1 MAHEIRGDFRHSPSL
16 VARRGHTLRPPGVR
30 HRLLRVTT
38 YEPPRPWIASY
49 AEGVPEDLAPVSG
62 SLVDIVEAS
71 ARDYPDAP
79 ALQFFGRITSYRE
92 LHEAIDRAA
101 AGLRDQG
108 VVAGDPVAIVL
119 PNCPQHI
126 IAFYAILR
134 LGAVVVEHNPLY
146 TPRELRKQFEDHGA
160 KHAIVW
166 TKVVGLIQE
175 FPADLAVTSLISVD
189 LTQAMPFGTRMA
201 LKLPIAKAREARTAL
216 HERVSGTAP
225 WESIVGTAPLP
236 ASHPKPATDDL
247 ALIQYTSGTTGTPK
261 GASLTHR
268 NLLSNAAQARA
279 WVPSIVRGHGCVVYA
294 VLPMF
299 HAYGLTL
306 CLTFAMSMGARLVL
320 FPRFDP
326 DMVLEVT
333 KKHPATFLPLVP
345 PIAERL
351 LTAAREK
358 GVSLAGTQVAISGA
372 MALPHELV
380 VPFEAAS
387 GGYLVE
393 GYGLSEC
400 SPVLMANPVAEN
412 RVPGTVGLPLPGTE
426 LRVVDPEEPTK
437 DVAPGERG
445 ELIVRGPQVFS
456 GYYGKPEET
465 EKVFVDGWFR
475 TGDIVTVDEGGFVRV
490 VDRIKELIITGGF
503 NVAPTEVEIA
513 LRQHPQI
520 DDAAV
525 VGLPSTQSGEEVV
538 AAIVLAPGVE
548 QPDIEGIREFAR
560 GILTPYKV
568 PRRIFV
574 VDELPKSLIGKV
586 LRRQVRDSLLQLTT
600 GT

>member
-1 MAHEIRGDFRHSPSL
+1 M
-16 VARRGHTLRPPGVR
+16 
-30 HRLLRVTT
+30 TT
-38 YEPPRPWIASY
+38 YDPPRPWIASY
-49 AEGVPEDLAPVSG
+49 AEGVPEDLTPVTG
-62 SLVDIVEAS
+62 SLVDIVDAS
-71 ARDYPDAP
+71 ARDYPDAA
-79 ALQFFGRITSYRE
+79 ALQFFGRETSYRSLQE
-92 LHEAIDRAA
+92 QIERAA
-101 AGLRDQG
+101 AGLRDLG
-108 VVAGDPVAIVL
+108 VKAGDPVAIVL

-126 IAFYAILR
+126 VAFYAILR
-134 LGAVVVEHNPLY
+134 LGAVVIEHNPLY

-166 TKVVGLIQE
+166 TKVVSTVQA
-175 FPADLAVTSLISVD
+175 FPADLAVTNLISVD
-189 LTQAMPFGTRMA
+189 VIKAMPFSTRLA
-201 LKLPIAKAREARTAL
+201 LKLPVAKAREAREAL
-216 HERVSGTAP
+216 SERVSGTVT
-225 WESIVGTAPLP
+225 WEQIVRSSPLP
-236 ASHPKPATDDL
+236 ASHPRPDTDDL

-279 WVPSIVRGHGCVVYA
+279 WVPSIVRGDGCVVYA

-326 DMVLEVT
+326 DMVLDVT

-345 PIAERL
+345 PIADRL
-351 LTAAREK
+351 LKAAREK
-358 GVSLAGTQVAISGA
+358 GVSLAGTEVAISGA

-387 GGYLVE
+387 GGFLVE

-400 SPVLMANPVAEN
+400 SPVLMANPVADN

-426 LRVVDPEEPTK
+426 CRVVDPDDPTH
-437 DVAPGERG
+437 DVPAGERG
-445 ELIVRGPQVFS
+445 ELVVRGPQVFG

-465 EKVFVDGWFR
+465 EAVFTEGWFR
-475 TGDIVTVDEGGFVRV
+475 TGDIVTIDDAGFVRI

-503 NVAPTEVEIA
+503 NVAPTEVENA
-513 LRQHPQI
+513 LRQHPQV

-525 VGLPSTQSGEEVV
+525 VGLPSEHSGEEVV
-538 AAIVLAPGVE
+538 AAIVVSPGQEIDVE
-548 QPDIEGIREFAR
+548 AVREFAR

-568 PRRIFV
+568 PRRLYV

-586 LRRQVRDSLLQLTT
+586 LRRQVRDRLLALNT
-600 GT
+600 GA

>member
-1 MAHEIRGDFRHSPSL
+1 M
-16 VARRGHTLRPPGVR
+16 
-30 HRLLRVTT
+30 TT
-38 YEPPRPWIASY
+38 YDPPRPWIASY
-49 AEGVPEDLAPVSG
+49 AEGVPQDLEPVTG
-62 SLVDIVEAS
+62 SLVDIVAAS

-79 ALQFFGRITSYRE
+79 ALQFFGRTTSYRS
-92 LHEAIDRAA
+92 LHEQIERAA
-101 AGLRDQG
+101 AGLRDLG
-108 VVAGDPVAIVL
+108 VRAGDPVAIVL

-126 IAFYAILR
+126 VAFYAILR

-166 TKVVGLIQE
+166 TKVAKTIQE
-175 FPADLAVTSLISVD
+175 FPADLAVTALVSVD
-189 LTQAMPFGTRMA
+189 ITKAMPFGTRAA
-201 LKLPIAKAREARTAL
+201 LKLPIAKAREAREAL
-216 HERVSGTAP
+216 HERVNGTVA
-225 WESIVGTAPLP
+225 WEDVVGATPLP
-236 ASHPKPATDDL
+236 PSHPAPATDDL

-279 WVPSIVRGHGCVVYA
+279 WVPSIVRGDGCVVYA

-326 DMVLEVT
+326 DMVLDVT
-333 KKHPATFLPLVP
+333 EKHPATFLPLVP
-345 PIAERL
+345 PIADRL
-351 LTAAREK
+351 LKAAQEK

-400 SPVLMANPVAEN
+400 SPVLMANPVADN

-426 LRVVDPEEPTK
+426 CRVVDPDDPTQ
-437 DVAPGERG
+437 DVPPGERG
-445 ELIVRGPQVFS
+445 ELVVRGPQVFS

-465 EKVFVDGWFR
+465 EVVFADGWFR
-475 TGDIVTVDEGGFVRV
+475 TGDIVTIDDAGFVRI

-503 NVAPTEVEIA
+503 NVAPTEVESV
-513 LRQHPQI
+513 LRQHPLVE
-520 DDAAV
+520 DAAV
-525 VGLPSTQSGEEVV
+525 VGLPNEHSGEEVV
-538 AAIVLAPGVE
+538 AAIVVAPGEEIDVE
-548 QPDIEGIREFAR
+548 AVREFAR

-568 PRRIFV
+568 PRRVFV

-586 LRRQVRDSLLQLTT
+586 LRRQVRDRLLTLTT
-600 GT
+600 GE

>member
-1 MAHEIRGDFRHSPSL
+1 M
-16 VARRGHTLRPPGVR
+16 
-30 HRLLRVTT
+30 T
-38 YEPPRPWIASY
+38 YDPPRPWIASY
-49 AEGVPEDLAPVSG
+49 AEGVPADLEPVTG
-62 SLVDIVEAS
+62 SLVDIVAAS

-79 ALQFFGRITSYRE
+79 ALQFFGRTTSYRS
-92 LHEAIDRAA
+92 LHEQIDRAA
-101 AGLRDQG
+101 AGLRDLG
-108 VVAGDPVAIVL
+108 VKAGDPVAIVL

-126 IAFYAILR
+126 VAFYAVLR
-134 LGAVVVEHNPLY
+134 LGAVVIEHNPLY

-160 KHAIVW
+160 KHAIAW
-166 TKVVGLIQE
+166 TKVVKTIQE
-175 FPADLAVTSLISVD
+175 FPADLSVSALVSVD
-189 LTQAMPFGTRMA
+189 ITKAMPLRTRMA
-201 LKLPIAKAREARTAL
+201 LKLPIAKARDAREAL
-216 HERVSGTAP
+216 HARVSGTVP
-225 WESIVGTAPLP
+225 WEDVVGTAPLP
-236 ASHPKPATDDL
+236 SSHPAPGTDDL

-261 GASLTHR
+261 GAALTHR

-279 WVPSIVRGHGCVVYA
+279 WVPSIVRGDGCVVYA

-333 KKHPATFLPLVP
+333 EKHPATFLPLVP
-345 PIAERL
+345 PIADRL
-351 LTAAREK
+351 LKAAQEK
-358 GVSLAGTQVAISGA
+358 GVSLAGTQVAVSGA

-400 SPVLMANPVAEN
+400 SPVLMANPVADN
-412 RVPGTVGLPLPGTE
+412 RVPGSVGLPLPGTE
-426 LRVVDPEEPTK
+426 CRVVDPDDPTT
-437 DVAPGERG
+437 DVAQGERG
-445 ELIVRGPQVFS
+445 ELVVRGPQVFS

-465 EKVFVDGWFR
+465 EAVFADGWYR
-475 TGDIVTVDEGGFVRV
+475 TGDIVTIDDAGFIRI

-503 NVAPTEVEIA
+503 NVAPTEVESV
-513 LRQHPQI
+513 LRQHPRVE
-520 DDAAV
+520 DAAV
-525 VGLPSTQSGEEVV
+525 VGLPNEHSGEEVV
-538 AAIVLAPGVE
+538 AAIVVSPGDEIDVE
-548 QPDIEGIREFAR
+548 AVREYAR

-568 PRRIFV
+568 PRRVFV

-586 LRRQVRDSLLQLTT
+586 LRRQVRERLLTLTT
-600 GT
+600 GE